1 MKERLALLDEDASV
15 FYNFEDVLL
24 NASTNQ
30 DYSLIFSDNNYSIQI
45 RTYEIQK
52 IFQNKKYFERA
63 SDYYK
68 KLVTAPRCSTGSK
81 RLDNLLRGGIETSAI
96 TEFYGEYSSGKS
108 QICMTLSVMCQ
119 RKKEEGGLEGGV
131 IYIDTEGTFRPDRV
145 SEIASFRGLDPR
157 TVLDGIFYTR
167 IADVESLEGAIESS
181 LKLVEDQKIK
191 LVVIDSL
198 IAPFRAEFLG
208 RESLQ
213 ERQQRLNRVLY
224 KLKTISEAYDL
235 AVVVTNQVSSNPN
248 PFVGERLRA
257 TGGNV
262 MAHATT
268 HRIFLYRQGQ
278 KRFAKI
284 VDSPSM
290 PQSETEFSVGPS
302 GVE

>member
-30 DYSLIFSDNNYSIQI
+30 DYSLIFSDNNYSIQR

-119 RKKEEGGLEGGV
+119 RKKEEGGLEGGI

-191 LVVIDSL
+191 LVVVDSL

-290 PQSETEFSVGPS
+290 PQSETEFSVGPG